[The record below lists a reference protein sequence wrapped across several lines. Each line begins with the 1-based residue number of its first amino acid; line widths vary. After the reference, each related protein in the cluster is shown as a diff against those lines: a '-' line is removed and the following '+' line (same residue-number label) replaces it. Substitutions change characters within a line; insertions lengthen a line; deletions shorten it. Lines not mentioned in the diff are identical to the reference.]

1 LDFRTEIEP
10 KRADTL
16 IGYSTPL
23 VFLGSCFAA
32 EIGAYLKEGKFDTL
46 INPFGVLY
54 NPVSL
59 AKALRLLIEKRL
71 FTEEDLHKYNKRY
84 LSFYHDSSFSSSDA
98 GETLRRINTG
108 LDSASIALRKAKFL
122 FITFGTARVYRFLK
136 SNKVV
141 SNCHKIPSV
150 EFQRELLSSESISEE
165 WGRLIGDLKAIN
177 PGLKVV
183 FTVSPVRHWKD
194 GPYGNQLSKSV
205 LFVAIEELMKK
216 NETLSYFPSYEL
228 MIDDLRD
235 YRFYKKD
242 MLHPSP
248 QAVEYIWDFFRRTWF
263 SESGN
268 VQYKEITRI
277 TEAVNHRIIADNPEE
292 LKAFRESM
300 LQKVEKLQNK
310 YAFPDLSAEKMY
322 FENL

>member
-1 LDFRTEIEP
+1 
-10 KRADTL
+10 
-16 IGYSTPL
+16 
-23 VFLGSCFAA
+23 
-32 EIGAYLKEGKFDTL
+32 
-46 INPFGVLY
+46 
-54 NPVSL
+54 
-59 AKALRLLIEKRL
+59 
-71 FTEEDLHKYNKRY
+71 
-84 LSFYHDSSFSSSDA
+84 
-98 GETLRRINTG
+98 
-108 LDSASIALRKAKFL
+108 
-122 FITFGTARVYRFLK
+122 
-136 SNKVV
+136 
-141 SNCHKIPSV
+141 
-150 EFQRELLSSESISEE
+150 
-165 WGRLIGDLKAIN
+165 
-177 PGLKVV
+177 
-183 FTVSPVRHWKD
+183 
-194 GPYGNQLSKSV
+194 
-205 LFVAIEELMKK
+205 MKK